1 MICTTEGVLDRVD
14 GVTRFTEILIR
25 ASLEL
30 PESQDKERG
39 YLLLEKAEQSCLIT
53 RSLSAVTKLE
63 SHVVFGDK

>member
-1 MICTTEGVLDRVD
+1 VLDRVD

-39 YLLLEKAEQSCLIT
+39 YRLLEKAESSCLIT
-53 RSLSAVTKLE
+53 KSLSAVTKLE
-63 SHVVFGDK
+63 SHIDFPES